1 MAQGLPLAFSQRRT
15 NGATTLAAET
25 RRIINPICF
34 LKQEA
39 LQMTYRW
46 MAEVH
51 YNNGEPPEVAGFA
64 GLGELH
70 DIVELGPDWNM
81 IDQIVVTL
89 NRPSVTPAPLQ
100 KLHPP
105 PK

>member
-25 RRIINPICF
+25 RRIIIPICSC
-34 LKQEA
+34 KQGA

-46 MAEVH
+46 MAEIH
-51 YNNGEPPEVAGFA
+51 YNNGEPPGVVAFEELA
-64 GLGELH
+64 ELH
-70 DIVELGPDWNM
+70 DIVELGPDWNA

-89 NRPSVTPAPLQ
+89 NRPSVAPRQELD
-100 KLHPP
+100 
-105 PK
+105 